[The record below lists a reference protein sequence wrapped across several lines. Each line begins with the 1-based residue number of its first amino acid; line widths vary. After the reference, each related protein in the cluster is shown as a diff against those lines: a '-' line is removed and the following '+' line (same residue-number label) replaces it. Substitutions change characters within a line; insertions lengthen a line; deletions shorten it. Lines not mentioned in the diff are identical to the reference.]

1 MSKRTLVRILLS
13 VICAGYL
20 VVALA
25 VSHNLA
31 DRVQGK
37 GFLVKVN
44 TRPGAREFV
53 TAADISRLL
62 AEWKVDRPGQAAS
75 AVDLQGLEDRL
86 NKIDNI
92 EHANVSRMSD
102 DRILV
107 EVTPMIPVVR
117 VFDRQG
123 SYYLNRSGKRLSA
136 SARFRLDVPVITG
149 EFSPEHPASELL
161 GLVERI
167 HGDSTWNAI
176 VAQINVDPR
185 SRDIILAP
193 MIRGHVIN
201 IGDTTDIRDKL
212 RRVMLMYRKVLPVKG
227 WAYYDTISVKW
238 RGQVVATRRE
248 KSIPE
253 PLVRFDQEGDEVEFE
268 NIDNMLLSADTVA
281 TPPRPA
287 QTETKP

>member
-1 MSKRTLVRILLS
+1 MSKRTLLKILLTA
-13 VICAGYL
+13 VCAGYL

-31 DRVQGK
+31 SRVQSR

-53 TAADISRLL
+53 TASDISRLL

-75 AVDLQGLEDRL
+75 AIDLQGLEDRL

-92 EHANVSRMSD
+92 EHANVSRLSD

-123 SYYLNRSGKRLSA
+123 SYYLNRTGKRLSA

-227 WAYYDTISVKW
+227 WTYYDTISVKW

-253 PLVRFDQEGDEVEFE
+253 PPVRFDQEGDEVEFE
-268 NIDNMLLSADTVA
+268 SIDNMLLSADTVA
-281 TPPRPA
+281 VPPRPA
-287 QTETKP
+287 ASGKP